1 MMDSRDMGR
10 GADRGSRIASPE
22 GMRRVPLLAVYST
35 IGVIFGLVT
44 LALHP
49 VARPLS
55 NTLLSHALAPYAIA
69 GVVFFGTRA
78 LVRDKLRWCRSCAH
92 WLAIEPD
99 GERVLRTRPTVRR
112 THGRL
117 DAYNAAGQKT
127 GYSRSQTV
135 TRGIRETVAISMVCR
150 HCGAKSIV
158 KERRD
163 K

>member
-69 GVVFFGTRA
+69 GVVFFGTQ
-78 LVRDKLRWCRSCAH
+78 
-92 WLAIEPD
+92 PD

>member
-10 GADRGSRIASPE
+10 GAERGSRIASPE
-22 GMRRVPLLAVYST
+22 GMS
-35 IGVIFGLVT
+35 LVT

-112 THGRL
+112 T
-117 DAYNAAGQKT
+117 
-127 GYSRSQTV
+127 
-135 TRGIRETVAISMVCR
+135 RGIRETVAISMVCR